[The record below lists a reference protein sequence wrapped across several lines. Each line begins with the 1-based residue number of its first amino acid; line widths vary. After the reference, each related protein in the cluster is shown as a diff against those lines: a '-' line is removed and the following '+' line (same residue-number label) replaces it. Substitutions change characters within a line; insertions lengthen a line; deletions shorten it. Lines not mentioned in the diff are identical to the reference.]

1 MLTVITSYFSWFWE
15 HLISAS
21 LIILHPPKEKRKET
35 KLSFPMEE
43 TCSCCTREFDRRLVC
58 QFNFKCKIGRRERE
72 RNKFSRDISYLY
84 LRFEMFKLDLKSGGI
99 NHDVRNCLKTRLT
112 KFNPGEKNLELN
124 RNGKWDQRSF
134 GKLIFLGRHRNETFY
149 LKFIWTFNLQN
160 FRFESISNSFPK
172 FQNSSRR

>member
-1 MLTVITSYFSWFWE
+1 
-15 HLISAS
+15 
-21 LIILHPPKEKRKET
+21 
-35 KLSFPMEE
+35 
-43 TCSCCTREFDRRLVC
+43 
-58 QFNFKCKIGRRERE
+58 
-72 RNKFSRDISYLY
+72 
-84 LRFEMFKLDLKSGGI
+84 MFKLDLKSGGI

-160 FRFESISNSFPK
+160 FRFESISNSSPK